1 MLSYLLDF
9 WSCLIKRPD
18 SHRNVPLGDLQTA
31 DEGGKSFLHVLIL
44 LLQYDKGEVV
54 GILLCS
60 AHTIKAPAEHELTW

>member
-9 WSCLIKRPD
+9 LSCLIKRPD
-18 SHRNVPLGDLQTA
+18 SHRNVPLVDLQTA

-54 GILLCS
+54 DVVTVKPSLTLHLL
-60 AHTIKAPAEHELTW
+60 HQVHL